1 MLNRGFEIFEFRSR
15 LDKIQLIMHYEKI
28 DALLLTSEFSIRY
41 FTGFST
47 QFWES
52 PTRPWYLIIPRKGL
66 PKAVIPEIG
75 YSAMKKT
82 WIEEIYTWPSPLRED
97 EGISLVLGLL
107 SKISNKY
114 NNLGAELGK
123 EMFLRMSVMDFLFLK
138 SKIPRMVI
146 DASPLLW
153 KLRMVKSSDEI
164 SKIKN
169 ICKIVSQ
176 SYSNLPKLINHGDTE
191 IDVARKMKIDL
202 VSGGV
207 DNIPFLPITSGREGV
222 SQIICEPTMRT
233 LKNGDILFIDTGS
246 IFDGY
251 FCDFDRNF
259 SIGKASSLV
268 NKAYETLWI
277 TTENAINLAKPGLL
291 ISDLWKIMYN
301 KLNKHFPNDY
311 SNLRFGH
318 GFGLQLTEPP
328 SITFENHT
336 KLEINMVLTIEPSIE
351 FLPGKILVHEENI
364 VITPDGAQLLTKRAP
379 YKICEI
385 D

>member
-1 MLNRGFEIFEFRSR
+1 
-15 LDKIQLIMHYEKI
+15 
-28 DALLLTSEFSIRY
+28 
-41 FTGFST
+41 
-47 QFWES
+47 
-52 PTRPWYLIIPRKGL
+52 
-66 PKAVIPEIG
+66 
-75 YSAMKKT
+75 
-82 WIEEIYTWPSPLRED
+82 
-97 EGISLVLGLL
+97 
-107 SKISNKY
+107 
-114 NNLGAELGK
+114 
-123 EMFLRMSVMDFLFLK
+123 MFLRMSVMDFLFLK

-169 ICKIVSQ
+169 ISKIVSK
-176 SYSNLPKLINHGDTE
+176 SFSNLPKLINHGDTE

-202 VSGGV
+202 MSGGV
-207 DNIPFLPITSGREGV
+207 DNIPFLPITSGEEGV

-277 TTENAINLAKPGLL
+277 TTESAINLAKPGLL

-301 KLNKHFPNDY
+301 KLNKH
-311 SNLRFGH
+311 
-318 GFGLQLTEPP
+318 
-328 SITFENHT
+328 
-336 KLEINMVLTIEPSIE
+336 
-351 FLPGKILVHEENI
+351 
-364 VITPDGAQLLTKRAP
+364 
-379 YKICEI
+379 
-385 D
+385 